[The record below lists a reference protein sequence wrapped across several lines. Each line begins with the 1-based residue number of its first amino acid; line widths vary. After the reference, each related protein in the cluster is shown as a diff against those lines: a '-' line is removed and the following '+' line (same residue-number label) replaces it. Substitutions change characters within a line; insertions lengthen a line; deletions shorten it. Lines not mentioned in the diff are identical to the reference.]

1 MKFQVLNR
9 IAAKNYTYKQHNH
22 KYVII
27 SINDVHDTANKFN
40 RSPELVDV
48 LTLYFDDVEQG
59 DAYCIEKE
67 DAEKIIKF
75 MNKHMD
81 VDECIVHCTAGVSRS
96 AGVCAALMLIINGS
110 DDEIFNN
117 YRFCPNRTC
126 YRKVLDAYF
135 GSYSEEAIDEK
146 FRKNI
151 EAWRKHQDY

>member
-110 DDEIFNN
+110 DE
-117 YRFCPNRTC
+117 TC